1 MIDLNTIKEMLLAYN
16 QIVKNSNIIGIAKTG
31 SSLIGLADSQSD
43 LDLVLIYKGGWIPV
57 TSNLLSFYDL
67 HDGNVI
73 ELLTE
78 DVLDISELTQQKLYG
93 YSSWAKFLMPK
104 RQILFT
110 DVKDSFQY
118 NLFTSLIQKYN
129 KLWLHGMIKGYDSSI
144 TTFIDAVTQNNFS
157 ILTKKITKEIYHL
170 YYTYTEI
177 ANKVLNLNLILKLKR
192 CNLNEIDINE
202 LKELC
207 LILEELKTSYIFSP
221 EDELINI
228 ELFKQEALKIWM
240 N

>member
-118 NLFTSLIQKYN
+118 NLFTNLIQKYN

-144 TTFIDAVTQNNFS
+144 TAFIDAIAQNNFS
-157 ILTKKITKEIYHL
+157 MLTKKITKEIYHL

-177 ANKVLNLNLILKLKR
+177 TNKALNLNLILKLKR

-207 LILEELKTSYIFSP
+207 LILEELKTWVKY
-221 EDELINI
+221 
-228 ELFKQEALKIWM
+228 
-240 N
+240 

>member
-1 MIDLNTIKEMLLAYN
+1 MVDLNTIKEMLLTYN
-16 QIVKNSNIIGIAKTG
+16 QIVKNSNIIGVAKTG

-43 LDLVLIYKGGWIPV
+43 LDLVLVYKGGWIPA

-67 HDGNVI
+67 RGGNVI

-104 RQILFT
+104 RQLLLADT
-110 DVKDSFQY
+110 ENSFQY
-118 NLFTSLIQKYN
+118 DLFKKLIQKYN

-144 TTFIDAVTQNNFS
+144 TAFIDAVTQNNFS
-157 ILTKKITKEIYHL
+157 SLTKKITKEIYHL

-177 ANKVLNLNLILKLKR
+177 TNKALNLNLILKLKR
-192 CNLNEIDINE
+192 CNLNEVDINE
-202 LKELC
+202 LNRLC
-207 LILEELKTSYIFSP
+207 LILDELKTNYIFSP
-221 EDELINI
+221 EDELLNI
-228 ELFKQEALKIWM
+228 KLFKQEALKIWM
-240 N
+240 K

>member
-43 LDLVLIYKGGWIPV
+43 LDLVLIYKGDWIPV

-144 TTFIDAVTQNNFS
+144 TTFIDAITQDNFS

-170 YYTYTEI
+170 YHT
-177 ANKVLNLNLILKLKR
+177 
-192 CNLNEIDINE
+192 
-202 LKELC
+202 
-207 LILEELKTSYIFSP
+207 
-221 EDELINI
+221 
-228 ELFKQEALKIWM
+228 
-240 N
+240 